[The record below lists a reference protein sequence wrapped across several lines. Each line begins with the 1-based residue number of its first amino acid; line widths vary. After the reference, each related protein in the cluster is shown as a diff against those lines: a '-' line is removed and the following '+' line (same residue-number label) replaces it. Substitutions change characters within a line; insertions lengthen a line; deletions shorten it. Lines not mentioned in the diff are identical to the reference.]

1 MHSSAL
7 LLAGFAA
14 LAAAKPAAQNID
26 FAAINAIALPTVT
39 GPAPTATKESVVI
52 DNAAASASGSAKATG
67 LATASATSSQNVKR
81 TFGSWGG
88 SGWGSGGW
96 GGNGGWGDDGG
107 ASSTTAKSTP
117 TSTTTQNSVPTSSTA
132 AVPYTTPD
140 VSKACAIQP
149 DGYGPKVQPDDVATF
164 LAYPQFHT
172 DAKNAATPSGYTQ
185 TFVDLNA
192 AVTAVTYLG
201 LTTFTT
207 YDVAQCGS
215 LCDSTSLCTGF
226 NIYVERDPYMNPSD
240 TCPNPASITN
250 YKCTLWGS
258 GVTAESATNTGQM
271 RTDFQ
276 VVITGSN
283 GYSKNVTPAPQPGWK
298 PPQQCGGGNKGHSH
312 PNTCLGQAFFPG
324 PYNPAVCAG
333 YATAQNAKNLSLVS
347 WWMQMVYKF
356 LNYSPFQC
364 KFFNSYMLKKNG
376 KPMGTYCSL
385 FAQSYSSS
393 QATYNP
399 GQQGSDNWSCE
410 SSYTYTLN

>member
-7 LLAGFAA
+7 LFAGFAA

-26 FAAINAIALPTVT
+26 FAAINAIALPT
-39 GPAPTATKESVVI
+39 
-52 DNAAASASGSAKATG
+52 ATG

-215 LCDSTSLCTGF
+215 LCDSTSLCTV
-226 NIYVERDPYMNPSD
+226 YS
-240 TCPNPASITN
+240 
-250 YKCTLWGS
+250 LGS

-283 GYSKNVTPAPQPGWK
+283 GYSKTVTPAPQPGWK